1 MSSEKHATGEPC
13 ADIWAFGCVVEP
25 SQTCP
30 RSVGGHWQRPSQT
43 LWDALGHFEGCL
55 EPAGGCS
62 ETFLET
68 SGTLW
73 DASEC
78 FQSIPGRLGTI
89 SSRQQSCQNPPRG
102 IGSTKLV
109 FFCDLRASRKRL
121 EDIPEGFQDAPGHSW
136 RHPVRSWTLWDASGS
151 LQDTLGGLKHYAC
164 SVFCGL
170 RMPPGRP
177 RTLKHY
183 ACSVF
188 CGLGRTM
195 TVSRAGRDRLAGP
208 HQDLFFSFFSLSNEF
223 SF

>member
-1 MSSEKHATGEPC
+1 MPGARWR
-13 ADIWAFGCVVEP
+13 A
-25 SQTCP
+25 
-30 RSVGGHWQRPSQT
+30 
-43 LWDALGHFEGCL
+43 
-55 EPAGGCS
+55 
-62 ETFLET
+62 FLET

-109 FFCDLRASRKRL
+109 FFVTL
-121 EDIPEGFQDAPGHSW
+121 ERPGNAWKTFLEAFSMLQDALGHSW

-164 SVFCGL
+164 SVFCGF

-195 TVSRAGRDRLAGP
+195 RLSKAGSNPLAGP
-208 HQDLFFSFFSLSNEF
+208 HQDVFFSFFCLSNEF